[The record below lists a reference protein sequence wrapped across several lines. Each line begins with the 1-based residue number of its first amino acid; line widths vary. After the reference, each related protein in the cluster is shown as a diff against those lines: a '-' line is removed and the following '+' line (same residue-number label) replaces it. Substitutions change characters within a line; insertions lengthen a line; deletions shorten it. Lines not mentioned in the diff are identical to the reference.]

1 MKKDHIFK
9 RLPAFAAGMLA
20 VAMLAALAE
29 PVSAAGAKIAYN
41 QVGIRVIREQ
51 QVKAGQTYTA
61 PSGQQIP
68 FTITYTDAAG
78 IQTNYIAAAQL
89 SKLLDADISW
99 DEETSSIEIGV
110 PPVPGEV
117 TITVENRS
125 NDGPPAP
132 TPSNEPEYGLVIG
145 NLEEIDP
152 HTVGDVITAD
162 PGSYYIR
169 STRMQSPDGS
179 FPEITAHPRP
189 ASKGESYLV
198 YSVTNNGETPQGHHG
213 YAAGLHRQPAGD
225 VPHSSRAAR
234 RDAGTGI
241 PNSKRRGDPSHAADL
256 FLRRR
261 QQRHRPDNPPAGAA
275 GLRCNRFTVKYQS
288 GLIPPVS

>member
-41 QVGIRVIREQ
+41 QVGIRVMREQ

-152 HTVGDVITAD
+152 PYGGGCDHG
-162 PGSYYIR
+162 R
-169 STRMQSPDGS
+169 SRQLLY
-179 FPEITAHPRP
+179 PEHPN
-189 ASKGESYLV
+189 AVS
-198 YSVTNNGETPQGHHG
+198 
-213 YAAGLHRQPAGD
+213 
-225 VPHSSRAAR
+225 
-234 RDAGTGI
+234 
-241 PNSKRRGDPSHAADL
+241 
-256 FLRRR
+256 RR
-261 QQRHRPDNPPAGAA
+261 QFSGDHRPSPSGFQRRIVP
-275 GLRCNRFTVKYQS
+275 GLLRHQQR
-288 GLIPPVS
+288 

>member
-41 QVGIRVIREQ
+41 QVGIRVMREQ

-152 HTVGDVITAD
+152 HTGGDVITAD

-198 YSVTNNGETPQGHHG
+198 YSVTNNGETPK
-213 YAAGLHRQPAGD
+213 D
-225 VPHSSRAAR
+225 
-234 RDAGTGI
+234 I
-241 PNSKRRGDPSHAADL
+241 
-256 FLRRR
+256 
-261 QQRHRPDNPPAGAA
+261 
-275 GLRCNRFTVKYQS
+275 TVMR
-288 GLIPPVS
+288 PVSIASRREMFPTLHVQPGETLVRVFRILKDEETHPMQRTFSFGVGSSVTDRTIRPQERPVSDVTVSLLNINRV

>member
-1 MKKDHIFK
+1 MENMTITET
-9 RLPAFAAGMLA
+9 AGLSRRSFITGA
-20 VAMLAALAE
+20 TVAGALAALGLAGCAPQSPRDKE
-29 PVSAAGAKIAYN
+29 LSATG
-41 QVGIRVIREQ
+41 
-51 QVKAGQTYTA
+51 TA
-61 PSGQQIP
+61 P
-68 FTITYTDAAG
+68 
-78 IQTNYIAAAQL
+78 
-89 SKLLDADISW
+89 ADISW
-99 DEETSSIEIGV
+99 DEETNSIEIGV
-110 PPVPGEV
+110 PPVPGQV

-198 YSVTNNGETPQGHHG
+198 YSVTNNGETPK
-213 YAAGLHRQPAGD
+213 D
-225 VPHSSRAAR
+225 
-234 RDAGTGI
+234 I
-241 PNSKRRGDPSHAADL
+241 
-256 FLRRR
+256 
-261 QQRHRPDNPPAGAA
+261 
-275 GLRCNRFTVKYQS
+275 TVMR
-288 GLIPPVS
+288 PVSIASRREMFPTLHVQPGETLVRVFRILKDEETHPMQRTFSFGVGSSVTDRTIRPQERPVSDVTVSLLNINRV